1 MDINQYQK
9 DRARELNVFQKDYT
23 QLKTQ
28 YTSRLTQAV
37 HETDSTK
44 QAELVKQVLSINSE
58 LAQHV
63 REFLQSSK
71 GKFDPALI
79 SELTADIIRYQKE
92 FEAIEKS
99 SDKAKAL
106 KSVLYKQEEEL
117 SILHKSFNIY
127 LGIFLGLI
135 AVVLLLIFRTSITQ
149 MTQAVVETASSTS
162 TTDMGYL
169 PESFPGN
176 DGQLTS
182 PL

>member
-1 MDINQYQK
+1 M
-9 DRARELNVFQKDYT
+9 
-23 QLKTQ
+23 KTQ

-37 HETDSTK
+37 YETDSGK

-63 REFLQSSK
+63 RGFVQSSR

-99 SDKAKAL
+99 SDKSKAL
-106 KSVLYKQEEEL
+106 RGILNKEQEEL
-117 SILHKSFNIY
+117 SVLHKSFNMY

-135 AVVLLLIFRTSITQ
+135 TLVLVLIFRTSITQ
-149 MTQAVVETASSTS
+149 MTQAIADTVSSTS
-162 TTDMGYL
+162 TSETEYSQG
-169 PESFPGN
+169 SFLGE
-176 DGQLTS
+176 DERMTS